1 MLRKPMKYYE
11 KSMAKTVD
19 MLKRY
24 AKSPTVIVLAITL
37 SIIMYGIEY
46 NVPLFLVS
54 FYAIILNSIALLS
67 FFIYHKIRD
76 HFREKEYQRRLR
88 EIERRITL
96 FKAEKE
102 KALAEKQRIEA
113 EQEAMRMRLMDK
125 ALPVRV
131 RRFFEVLEKR
141 GIMRLKDVEMRVLT
155 SSKRAVIILETK
167 EALLDKP
174 LLKAMA
180 EFFSS
185 MGLEFKGG
193 TLFRNFV
200 HYELRNR
207 DYVSRCVRLDIPG
220 TSSFLLTIK
229 GRVENFAEKVV
240 EEYKDYVHSVIK
252 EFTHSKQYLILP
264 EESKKKLKKWYT
276 EVFYPPIKPKIIVT
290 TPYQTNVYSIL
301 RLVGEKYEADC
312 VDMLRYEIKNI
323 LNQLINVW
331 KIKIAYLFEA
341 AGYNVDVVKAV
352 ENLENNINKKLKVKR
367 FTEFLSLQDPY
378 NSLITTIEAIDK
390 ELFEN
395 IKRYEGNLKELKDTI
410 MDLKHILF

>member
-1 MLRKPMKYYE
+1 
-11 KSMAKTVD
+11 MAKTVD

-54 FYAIILNSIALLS
+54 LYAIILNSIALLS

-113 EQEAMRMRLMDK
+113 ELEAARVRLMNK
-125 ALPVRV
+125 ALPERV

-141 GIMRLKDVEMRVLT
+141 GIMKLKDVEMKVLT

-312 VDMLRYEIKNI
+312 VNMLRYEIKNI

>member
-1 MLRKPMKYYE
+1 MKYYE

-24 AKSPTVIVLAITL
+24 AKSPTAIVLAITL

-54 FYAIILNSIALLS
+54 LYAIILNSIALLS

-141 GIMRLKDVEMRVLT
+141 GIMRLKDVEMKVLT

-301 RLVGEKYEADC
+301 RLVGEKYETDC

-341 AGYNVDVVKAV
+341 AGYNVNIVKAI
-352 ENLENNINKKLKVKR
+352 ENIENKIRNKLKIKK
-367 FTEFLSLQDPY
+367 FTEFLSLHDPY
-378 NSLITTIEAIDK
+378 NSLITTIEVIDK
-390 ELFEN
+390 ELFKN
-395 IKRYEGNLKELKDTI
+395 IKRYEGNLRELENIIT
-410 MDLKHILF
+410 DLKRILF